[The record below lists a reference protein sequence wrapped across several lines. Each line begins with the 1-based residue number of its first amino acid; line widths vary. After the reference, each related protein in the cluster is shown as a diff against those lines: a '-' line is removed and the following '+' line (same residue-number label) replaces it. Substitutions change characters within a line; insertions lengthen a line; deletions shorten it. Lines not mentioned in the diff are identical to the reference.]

1 MHAPEERHH
10 PHQRQE
16 QEMAKPVVETHHSDI
31 RQTRSN
37 SENPKAIYN
46 TATSTPSSCPRDSLH
61 ELVKNLLLSDS

>member
-37 SENPKAIYN
+37 SENPKAI
-46 TATSTPSSCPRDSLH
+46 
-61 ELVKNLLLSDS
+61 